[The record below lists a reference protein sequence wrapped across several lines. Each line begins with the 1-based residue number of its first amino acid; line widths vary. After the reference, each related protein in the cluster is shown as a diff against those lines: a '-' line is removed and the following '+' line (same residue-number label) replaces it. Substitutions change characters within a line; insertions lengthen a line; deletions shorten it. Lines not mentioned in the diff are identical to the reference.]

1 MREKTKKWYSNVYL
15 QFILLGA
22 VLSLMPLLAEM
33 GLAQSST
40 VTIFGTTIIY
50 AIAALGLNVLLGYS
64 GLISLGTAGFMG
76 FAAYIS
82 AYVTEQMELPFE
94 VALLAAILIPTLFG
108 IVVGV
113 LSLKFEGIYLGIATL
128 VVSEILREI
137 FINFDDFTGGAS
149 GAAASR
155 PVLMG
160 TFALS
165 RNQMYW
171 LIVFLMVIVFI
182 LIHNLMKGK
191 LGRALNAMRGSEPA
205 AQAMGVNVF
214 THRLVAFGIATALAS
229 VSGVL
234 YVHYIGLAYPTTW
247 TLALS
252 LDFLAIIVIG
262 GFRSIYGTL
271 LGSFVI
277 YGMSEM
283 FLKPVPALAN
293 ISPVVKGVLIIIF
306 ILYYPHGLVNIKHDL
321 QKWIGKAR
329 NLRKREEKAESNEAA
344 ADILVS
350 QTGNEVTTGEDSIE
364 NR

>member
-1 MREKTKKWYSNVYL
+1 MEKTTKWYANPYL

-22 VLSLMPLLAEM
+22 ALSVMPLLSEM
-33 GLAQSST
+33 GYVQSST

-64 GLISLGTAGFMG
+64 GLISLGTSGFMG

-82 AYVTEQMELPFE
+82 AYVTEQLELPFE
-94 VALLAAILIPTLFG
+94 VALIAAIVIPTLFG
-108 IVVGV
+108 IIVGV

-137 FINFDDFTGGAS
+137 FINFDAFTGGTS
-149 GAAASR
+149 GATASR
-155 PVLMG
+155 PELLGMFSL
-160 TFALS
+160 T
-165 RNQMYW
+165 RDQMYW

-182 LIHNLMKGK
+182 LIHNLMKGR
-191 LGRALNAMRGSEPA
+191 LGRALNAMRGSEAA

-214 THRLVAFGIATALAS
+214 THRLIAFGIATALAA

-247 TLALS
+247 TLTLS

-271 LGSFVI
+271 LGAFVI

-283 FLKPVPALAN
+283 FLKPVPMLAN
-293 ISPVVKGVLIIIF
+293 ISPVVKGILIIIF
-306 ILYYPHGLVNIKHDL
+306 VLYYPHGLVNIKHDL
-321 QKWIGKAR
+321 QKWFNKAKG
-329 NLRKREEKAESNEAA
+329 LRKKEAEALDNEVAA
-344 ADILVS
+344 EALAG
-350 QTGNEVTTGEDSIE
+350 QTGNEVTTGEDAIE